1 MSKTKTVKKSDST
14 ALKTSDFAKQY
25 LNANKD
31 LHYNLIE
38 DVDDYVVSSGS
49 MTLDSYLDGGFSAGV
64 HRFVGANEGGKT
76 NEALLVMRNMFETV
90 PNSKGLFVKAEGRLS
105 KSIRERS
112 GLTFVSNPE
121 DWVSGTCFVF
131 ECNIFDAVFD
141 FLRGL
146 LKNNPEKERLCVV
159 IDSMDGLLP
168 EAELEKRTSDAA
180 KVAAGALMTSDF
192 LKRVSLGMCKFG
204 HMLIMISQIRSR
216 VDINP
221 YAKGD
226 PNNQTN
232 ASGGNAALHYP
243 DWILEFQKQYKSDKI
258 LEKPTEQIGPN
269 NKIYGHMAKVLI
281 CKSTNESTGQLVK
294 YPIKHGRL
302 NGKSIWIER
311 EIVEMLLMWGFMNK
325 KASWFDFDED
335 VISYL
340 ADKEIESKVKFQGM
354 ASIYEY
360 LEENPKVSCAL
371 SEFVKEKILTQ

>member
-1 MSKTKTVKKSDST
+1 MNKV
-14 ALKTSDFAKQY
+14 KTSEFAKEY
-25 LNANKD
+25 LKANKD

-38 DVDDYVVSSGS
+38 EAEDYVVSSGS
-49 MTLDSYLDGGFSAGV
+49 MNLDSYLGGGFSAGV

-76 NEALLVMRNMFETV
+76 NEALQVMHNMLNTV
-90 PNSKGLFVKAEGRLS
+90 ENSKGLYVKAEGRLS
-105 KSIRERS
+105 KDVKERA
-112 GLTFVSNPE
+112 GVKFVTDPDE
-121 DWVSGTCFVF
+121 WELGTCFVF
-131 ECNIFDAVFD
+131 ECNVFDAVFD

-146 LKNNPEKERLCVV
+146 LKNNPDKEKLCVI

-168 EAELEKRTSDAA
+168 QAELEKRTSDAA

-204 HMLIMISQIRSR
+204 HMLIMISQIRSK

-243 DWILEFQKQYKSDKI
+243 DWILEFQKQFKSDKI

-294 YPIKHGRL
+294 YPIKHGRS

-311 EIVEMLLMWGFMNK
+311 EIVEMLLMWGFMDK
-325 KASWFDFDED
+325 KGSWFTFDEE
-335 VISYL
+335 VTSYL
-340 ADKEIESKVKFQGM
+340 SDNKIESKNKFQGM

-360 LEENPKVSCAL
+360 LEQTPEVASTLEK
-371 SEFVKEKILTQ
+371 FIKEKILNQ

>member
-1 MSKTKTVKKSDST
+1 MSKI
-14 ALKTSDFAKQY
+14 KTSEFAKEY
-25 LNANKD
+25 LKANKD

-38 DVDDYVVSSGS
+38 DVEEYVVSSGS
-49 MTLDSYLDGGFSAGV
+49 MNLDSYLGGGFSSGV

-76 NEALLVMRNMFETV
+76 NEALQVMNNMLNTV
-90 PNSKGLFVKAEGRLS
+90 ENSKALFVKAEGRLS
-105 KSIRERS
+105 KDVRKRS
-112 GLTFVSNPE
+112 GITFVTDPDE
-121 DWVSGTCFVF
+121 WVIGTCFVF
-131 ECNIFDAVFD
+131 ESNVFDAVFD

-146 LKNNPEKERLCVV
+146 LKNNPDKEKLCVV

-168 EAELEKRTSDAA
+168 QSELEKRTSDAA

-204 HMLIMISQIRSR
+204 HMLIMISQIRAK

-243 DWILEFQKQYKSDKI
+243 DWILEFQKQFKSDKI

-294 YPIKHGRL
+294 YPIKHGRI
-302 NGKSIWIER
+302 NGKSIWVER
-311 EIVEMLLMWGFMNK
+311 EIVEMLLMWDFMGK
-325 KASWFDFDED
+325 KGSWFDFDEE

-340 ADKEIESKVKFQGM
+340 ADKEVESKTKFQGM

-360 LEENPKVSCAL
+360 LEKNPKVSEVL
-371 SEFVKEKILTQ
+371 EQFVKEKILSE